1 MCMQN
6 KDSFFNKMAKTVVD
20 PGGYFMSG
28 ESFAPGSAEL
38 RDPFKMGDAKREKQK
53 EQQEKYDKYYGNNS
67 NSSQKKTKALIAPH
81 EPENSIGKT
90 KLG

>member
-1 MCMQN
+1 MQG
-6 KDSFFNKMAKTVVD
+6 KDSFFNKMAKTVLD

-53 EQQEKYDKYYGNNS
+53 EQQEMYNNYYGNNS
-67 NSSQKKTKALIAPH
+67 QQQKRNRVLTAPH
-81 EPENSIGKT
+81 EPESTIGKT